1 MGYGGVH
8 LEENAKWL
16 TASVR
21 QGGAA
26 GQRTQVAGVRACVRV
41 TNEGWRA

>member
-21 QGGAA
+21 RGRAA
-26 GQRTQVAGVRACVRV
+26 GQRTQVIGVRAYIRV
-41 TNEGWRA
+41 MNKGWRA